1 MDIHLDF
8 VEESLTLGVQRLREL
23 NEMARLRELEV
34 AEGADA
40 LAESIDL
47 LDSTRE
53 SLRSGAERMR
63 NRSDEFLAELEELEA
78 DVRTAV
84 AVGRTS
90 EPEARIA
97 SWRGADRLTQR
108 IARLGEQVLLRWM
121 HLDRIERL
129 ILQLMGE
136 QDLKSIGVTDFPW
149 PKRRKRSSPQPRKPG
164 SQRRGWWPFGKSPQQ
179 QEADTAV
186 EEALRVLNPAPS
198 QESDPDTSI

>member
-1 MDIHLDF
+1 MDFHLEF
-8 VEESLTLGVQRLREL
+8 VEESLTLGAQRLREL

-53 SLRSGAERMR
+53 RLSSGADRLR

-129 ILQLMGE
+129 VLQLMGE

-149 PKRRKRSSPQPRKPG
+149 PERRKRTTSAPQRPQSQPR
-164 SQRRGWWPFGKSPQQ
+164 RWWPFRKNPQQ

-186 EEALRVLNPAPS
+186 EEALRVLNPA
-198 QESDPDTSI
+198 SDEERNH